1 MLAIFLRSFL
11 GSFVWDFGRYVV
23 VAGVAFVVFRVL
35 LGERLRRRLIQ
46 SDYAPA
52 SDVRR
57 EVLWSVST
65 AVIFGLTGACLWCGS
80 RVGVF
85 RIDTRIAQ
93 HGWGWFALTVV
104 ALPVL
109 HDTWFYWTHRA
120 MHHRWLFRR
129 AHLVHHLSKRPT
141 PAAAYAFAPIE
152 AFVQAAFVPVVAL
165 FWPIHVIAL
174 FVFLTFMIVRNVY
187 GHLGVELLPRAFVR
201 HPWLRWSTTTT
212 HHDLHHERM
221 NGNYGLYFTFWDRV
235 MGTMHA
241 DYEERFERAAS
252 ACAVGDAGVR
262 SKQDDARRGETADD
276 GGGGAGGERALRE
289 DDRAA

>member
-1 MLAIFLRSFL
+1 MLRTFLRSFSY
-11 GSFVWDFGRYVV
+11 SFAWDLGRYVV
-23 VAGVAFVVFRVL
+23 VAGLAFLVFRVIL
-35 LGERLRRRLIQ
+35 KERLRRKLIQ
-46 SDYAPA
+46 PDYAPA

-57 EVLWSVST
+57 EVLWSLST
-65 AVIFGLTGACLWCGS
+65 AVVFALTGACLWCGS

-93 HGWGWFALTVV
+93 HGWLWFWITVV

-129 AHLVHHLSKRPT
+129 AHLVHHLSKRPS
-141 PAAAYAFAPIE
+141 PAAAYAFAPLE
-152 AFVQAAFVPVVAL
+152 AVIQAAFIPVVAL
-165 FWPIHVIAL
+165 FWPIHVMAL
-174 FVFLTFMIVRNVY
+174 FVFLGFMIARNVY

-212 HHDLHHERM
+212 HHDMHHEKM
-221 NGNYGLYFTFWDRV
+221 NGNYGLYFTFWDRA

-241 DYEERFERAAS
+241 DYEERFERSAS
-252 ACAVGDAGVR
+252 ECRSRDSLLQRVHAGA
-262 SKQDDARRGETADD
+262 SKG
-276 GGGGAGGERALRE
+276 
-289 DDRAA
+289 